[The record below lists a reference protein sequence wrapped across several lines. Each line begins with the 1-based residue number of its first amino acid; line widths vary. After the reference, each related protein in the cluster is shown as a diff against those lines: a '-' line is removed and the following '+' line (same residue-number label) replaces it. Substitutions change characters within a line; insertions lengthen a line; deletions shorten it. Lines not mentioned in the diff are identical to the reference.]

1 MSSRSWRHAPLLAA
15 CLAAFALAGSC
26 EFVPDGELDEAGIAA
41 FDKPL
46 MPPFPDTESASMQ
59 MAELRAEFEGK
70 LNESSSAEVLFAQA
84 T

>member
-15 CLAAFALAGSC
+15 CLAAVALAGS
-26 EFVPDGELDEAGIAA
+26 EFVPDGELDEAAIAA

-46 MPPFPDTESASMQ
+46 MPPFPDTGSASLQ

-70 LNESSSAEVLFAQA
+70 LNASSSPEALFAQA
-84 T
+84 K